1 MKSLSFTE
9 NHPIPTFTLSKVTH
23 GHGKTIKRSQRHLA
37 VTKPRDQTKQNQPS
51 RFVLL
56 SAWQMNP
63 LANDS
68 KQQSSPGKC
77 VHWQT
82 TGLDGRYESQHHK
95 QKQTKRKENNNKTTT
110 DRPLRHKFF
119 FKQRRCFILT
129 IQTSWPFKE
138 HVQTWMLRP
147 PLLVAPCLPGCDA
160 DK

>member
-1 MKSLSFTE
+1 MQQHIAGRITSLGESLRQENRQNKGGHTKYSDGGRFGKRVMKSLSFTE

-77 VHWQT
+77 VH
-82 TGLDGRYESQHHK
+82 
-95 QKQTKRKENNNKTTT
+95 
-110 DRPLRHKFF
+110 
-119 FKQRRCFILT
+119 
-129 IQTSWPFKE
+129 
-138 HVQTWMLRP
+138 
-147 PLLVAPCLPGCDA
+147 
-160 DK
+160 